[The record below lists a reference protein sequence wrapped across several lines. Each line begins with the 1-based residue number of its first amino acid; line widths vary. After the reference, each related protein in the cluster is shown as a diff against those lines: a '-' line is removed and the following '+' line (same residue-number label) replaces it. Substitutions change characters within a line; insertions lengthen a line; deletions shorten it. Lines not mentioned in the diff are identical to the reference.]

1 MPPYS
6 NTGDVLNA
14 AASQSSIAMIDMLI
28 SHGAKIE
35 NRTALNH
42 AVSSSNEDVERFPIM
57 EHLLELGAD
66 INGMNLVGHGS
77 KAGTPLHCTVKEGKL
92 ERARF
97 LYITGQIRTRRIV
110 GELCLWRWQIPAAGT
125 ISSSFSGD
133 GFHLSIR

>member
-42 AVSSSNEDVERFPIM
+42 AVSSSNEDVERLPIM
-57 EHLLELGAD
+57 EHQLELGAD

-77 KAGTPLHCTVKEGKL
+77 KAGTPLHCKVKEGKL

-97 LYITGQIRTRRIV
+97 LLHNGADPHKENRRGALPLEMANLSRRGDFI
-110 GELCLWRWQIPAAGT
+110 ELFRGW
-125 ISSSFSGD
+125 
-133 GFHLSIR
+133 LSP